1 MDFFL
6 PSDIA
11 RVVLS
16 YLRDNSYYKTYTCFM
31 KECSLLQEYYALIKM
46 GRNPQLTHLPQL
58 TLLLDEWGRLK
69 QKEKSSRD
77 SYCSQLS
84 TGSSPDGTLVGDND
98 VTKSQRKSPLKKN
111 RTLSGGK
118 KVQPGSSDKCNNRAE
133 TQICQLDRGDQK
145 TTNHSPRK
153 HEAHFTL
160 PKKVLFSP
168 KRPSVSSGTS
178 SSKRS
183 PEKRNSDCKKS
194 DSSLS
199 VRLQSCTPAKSY
211 ETSGADSCPSKTSA
225 SPHDNVNT
233 RSSLNVSVKDSPTVN
248 DVNLLRTSNHT
259 VKVDAHDDVSK
270 DSKQVSKDVKRD
282 TSPVKSSRRVEN
294 NDSTKTVIATPEKS
308 DTHRVLLDSHM
319 VTPIKL
325 LMDHE
330 ASTRS
335 PRRKKPKTPRKRASD
350 LSPVEASH
358 SIKHIEEQ
366 PIFQQIL
373 SDTRLHEKIAQT
385 CNSVVTKSVFKKGP
399 VAMETESRSEVKD
412 TEHKLTAEELET
424 ITASRSLEEIL
435 EIGAN
440 FETKVLHEKLD
451 MSDPVYESLFKL
463 FGTDR
468 ATFME
473 GFKKERSEAEMKAE
487 IEELERSIHEIHEEC
502 ASMAANSPHYLGSQE
517 DLFSPAPSFP
527 LEGIQRQHEGLVT
540 STPCASSAPI
550 NFTPMLRGNELGSS
564 PIHSAGSSGKNLSST
579 PATQPFSPTGQT
591 TQSSGAS
598 QSHSPGY
605 QSENP
610 YLHSNPATPIS
621 QDLLHSEP
629 STPMQLSSPSS
640 NQQLHSTPHGPS
652 SVRLHSHAS
661 SPIHPQ
667 HATISSK
674 NIPSNCS
681 PLVKAD
687 IHPGSPIMRQT
698 NGPHVRKTILQPGDS
713 SQSYFSSYRPKQTTT
728 NTKTISDFHLLNPQD
743 SGYLNLLSDAA
754 DLCTVDTASLAPEG
768 SAYTSTCSTIE
779 NTIDCISLPRPNTT
793 TVGARA
799 HGQGKGK
806 KGKLRKNG
814 KKGSKKNR
822 SFSTL
827 KSLLSKPQ
835 TEMSTQQNVLK
846 PAFVPLQMTPKKL
859 EHAIQSNQSITILSP
874 GGSKIDVPI
883 LGCQD
888 AAEQQGNASLAK
900 TDLNNANT
908 INMWNQNLNSCTQY
922 TIMQNGNVITT
933 NATINLVPT
942 VTPVVNQNIENTESG
957 LDANGKKKR
966 GRKKKSD
973 DSNSPNK
980 NQNPQS
986 QGTKNS
992 PNGNISQSKEFEFDM
1007 SEKLIATPITHNNVF
1022 DRAHVRSLDFGPL
1035 AIQDNLGS
1043 FRKICPKPRE
1053 QVTPQVIIVHA
1064 SNLMPATCQQNFTPT
1079 NAISSTK
1086 AISQLGSIKPM
1097 ETGDNAEAVDPE
1109 ETNLN
1114 KTELIVERDGEKEKN
1129 NPSEKAEYGTDEKQD
1144 NNEDDEMSPSSRNL
1158 RSVKKPDIKKI
1169 ENSANSKDTTTFKPK
1184 LVVSKAKKV
1193 TKSIKNRKSEDRLL
1207 VKLPVHNKD
1216 STETDKSRS
1225 PKKRSLNLFKKKSEL
1240 DQSSSP
1246 QDDDVPLAT
1255 LQKKIRADSHCDTK
1269 DDEEE
1274 SLIPVVEPCTPKK
1287 ASPEKVE
1294 FTPSKEE
1301 MLEKVGLT
1309 PTKSLSETVLS
1320 PRRASIQEMLHDWQ
1334 KKITPNTRSKQKKL
1348 EELMKSPLTPPRRR
1362 SLFKSPTKNTE
1373 NLDRKGIENDEKSNC
1388 KASEYEE
1395 KPNAGKTAQKT
1406 AKRVNSII
1414 DKLYRHNPSM
1424 VLGTN
1429 NEEIIDTEHKTDPK
1443 KKVNRK
1449 KNSCSVSSEKPVV
1462 KEIEIKDEMKD
1473 VTVKE
1478 VNNKVSTEV
1487 KAKHVHFTDDYS
1499 ETQSEQQTLYVKLFG
1514 YESENEENI
1523 EVPDREEL
1531 EKSISNLVDIMET
1544 ESMNPQINDAEY
1556 ENNTNLDCLTVEH
1569 SLHNE
1574 MIVTAEVHRSADE
1587 NCDGSALQCVR
1598 VPGEDENSEH
1608 SMNKQEPN
1616 DQILTHLES
1625 EDPLPPSVAVPQSDQ
1640 HVDIE
1645 QRPSD
1650 IAPVLTCRVDV
1661 TDTTVEKS
1669 STHKKKKKHKHK
1681 HRHERSKDKGS
1692 KENDSENG
1700 DVKKPKERHSAD
1712 GSVTSGG
1719 SHHKKHKHKHRH
1731 REKTGED
1738 GHKHKHRD
1746 SGEHRHSHKKK
1757 KRKREESPG
1766 VEAKRPKLEG
1776 DISQE
1781 SLADLN
1787 VDEVLSKLYNS

>member
-233 RSSLNVSVKDSPTVN
+233 CSSLNVSVKDSPTVN
-248 DVNLLRTSNHT
+248 DFNLLRTSNHT
-259 VKVDAHDDVSK
+259 VKVDAYDDVSK

-282 TSPVKSSRRVEN
+282 PSPVKSSRRVEN

-728 NTKTISDFHLLNPQD
+728 NTKTNSDFHLLNPQ
-743 SGYLNLLSDAA
+743 GYLNLLSDAA

-779 NTIDCISLPRPNTT
+779 NTI
-793 TVGARA
+793 
-799 HGQGKGK
+799 
-806 KGKLRKNG
+806 
-814 KKGSKKNR
+814 GSKKNR

-908 INMWNQNLNSCTQY
+908 IN
-922 TIMQNGNVITT
+922 I
-933 NATINLVPT
+933 
-942 VTPVVNQNIENTESG
+942 
-957 LDANGKKKR
+957 
-966 GRKKKSD
+966 
-973 DSNSPNK
+973 
-980 NQNPQS
+980 
-986 QGTKNS
+986 
-992 PNGNISQSKEFEFDM
+992 
-1007 SEKLIATPITHNNVF
+1007 
-1022 DRAHVRSLDFGPL
+1022 
-1035 AIQDNLGS
+1035 
-1043 FRKICPKPRE
+1043 
-1053 QVTPQVIIVHA
+1053 
-1064 SNLMPATCQQNFTPT
+1064 
-1079 NAISSTK
+1079 
-1086 AISQLGSIKPM
+1086 
-1097 ETGDNAEAVDPE
+1097 
-1109 ETNLN
+1109 
-1114 KTELIVERDGEKEKN
+1114 DGEKEKN
-1129 NPSEKAEYGTDEKQD
+1129 NPSEKAEHGTDEKQD

-1269 DDEEE
+1269 EDEEE

-1373 NLDRKGIENDEKSNC
+1373 NLDQKGIENDEKSNC

-1449 KNSCSVSSEKPVV
+1449 KTSCSVSSEKPVV
-1462 KEIEIKDEMKD
+1462 KEIQIKDEMKD

-1478 VNNKVSTEV
+1478 VKDKVSTEV

-1499 ETQSEQQTLYVKLFG
+1499 ETHSEQQTLYVKLFG

-1531 EKSISNLVDIMET
+1531 EKSISNL
-1544 ESMNPQINDAEY
+1544 
-1556 ENNTNLDCLTVEH
+1556 
-1569 SLHNE
+1569 
-1574 MIVTAEVHRSADE
+1574 
-1587 NCDGSALQCVR
+1587 
-1598 VPGEDENSEH
+1598 
-1608 SMNKQEPN
+1608 
-1616 DQILTHLES
+1616 
-1625 EDPLPPSVAVPQSDQ
+1625 
-1640 HVDIE
+1640 
-1645 QRPSD
+1645 
-1650 IAPVLTCRVDV
+1650 
-1661 TDTTVEKS
+1661 
-1669 STHKKKKKHKHK
+1669 
-1681 HRHERSKDKGS
+1681 
-1692 KENDSENG
+1692 
-1700 DVKKPKERHSAD
+1700 
-1712 GSVTSGG
+1712 
-1719 SHHKKHKHKHRH
+1719 
-1731 REKTGED
+1731 
-1738 GHKHKHRD
+1738 
-1746 SGEHRHSHKKK
+1746 
-1757 KRKREESPG
+1757 
-1766 VEAKRPKLEG
+1766 AKRPKLEG

-1787 VDEVLSKLYNS
+1787 VDEKGHHFVKY